1 MTICADCGD
10 DATTTAPVYTGPN
23 TYIDEALCTVCAQIR
38 DNREP
43 PDQDGEDLFRD
54 YRAEERDRMD
64 DARRMK

>member
-23 TYIDEALCTVCAQIR
+23 TYIDEALCAVCAHIR
-38 DNREP
+38 DNHEQ